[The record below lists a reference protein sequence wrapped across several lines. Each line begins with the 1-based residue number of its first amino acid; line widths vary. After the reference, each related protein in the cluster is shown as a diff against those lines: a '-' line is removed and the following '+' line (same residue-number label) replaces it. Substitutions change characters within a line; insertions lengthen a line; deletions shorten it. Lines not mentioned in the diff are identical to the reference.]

1 VLVSLTPRDLDVLEA
16 LREDRDSSGPGLS
29 KARLEGAAQTRFL
42 DSVLVRLRKHGYRI
56 GIVGGLFQLGE
67 EPDVESD
74 RGGARGDTVPGCGSS
89 SPSASANSTVALST
103 VPTLFEVAPLS
114 AIDPM
119 LDEAA

>member
-1 VLVSLTPRDLDVLEA
+1 VSLTPRDLDVLEA

-42 DSVLVRLRKHGYRI
+42 DPVLVRLRKQGYRI

-67 EPDVESD
+67 EPACTEALPSGEQLISHEVGLPGLREDQA
-74 RGGARGDTVPGCGSS
+74 GG
-89 SPSASANSTVALST
+89 SASVHAI
-103 VPTLFEVAPLS
+103 PTLFEVAPLS